1 MSDDEE
7 SRKARST
14 PGTGD
19 YPIDG
24 TALVKTAALASVP
37 AERLPALLARV
48 QADLGPRIDE
58 YRRGYERIAV
68 ESDRETFLVEP
79 DHWEGVGARLG
90 LSKRER
96 DAVSRAH
103 ESAVERAGSGRTS
116 REEFQTALE
125 IRSGVVIG
133 TGAERDGDEAERD
146 GDEAERDGRADEGEA
161 AERPDRDAA

>member
-1 MSDDEE
+1 MADEE
-7 SRKARST
+7 SREARSAS
-14 PGTGD
+14 GTGD

-24 TALVKTAALASVP
+24 TALVKAAALASVP
-37 AERLPALLARV
+37 AGKLPALLARV

-58 YRRGYERIAV
+58 YRRRYERIAA
-68 ESDRETFLVEP
+68 EPDRETFLVEP
-79 DHWEGVGARLG
+79 DHWEDVGARLD

-103 ESAVERAGSGRTS
+103 ESAAERAGSGRTS

-133 TGAERDGDEAERD
+133 TGAGGDGEKVEGDGADGDEAD
-146 GDEAERDGRADEGEA
+146 S
-161 AERPDRDAA
+161 DAT

>member
-1 MSDDEE
+1 MGDDER
-7 SRKARST
+7 SREGRST
-14 PGTGD
+14 SGTGN

-58 YRRGYERIAV
+58 YRRRYERIAA

-103 ESAVERAGSGRTS
+103 ESAVERAGGGRTS
-116 REEFQTALE
+116 REEFRTARE

-133 TGAERDGDEAERD
+133 TGAGAGGDGDED
-146 GDEAERDGRADEGEA
+146 DRDGRAGEGEA
-161 AERPDRDAA
+161 AERSDRDAA